1 MPSGVPSS
9 SNEISMIGIFS
20 EKNED
25 DYTADNPE
33 EFNISLKGLSVNGQ
47 NDSDGGNINLN
58 ANSTN
63 KPDQVAPHGINE
75 FSEYLHTASPPFS
88 WGTAPAIPSQ
98 WGNVSV
104 EGSSSIMFATTQIG
118 FAFQPNSDRVR
129 VRSSNSSNNQGTS
142 FSYQS
147 VTYTGSDPTDVH
159 AKVTWSGDLTGNGTF
174 SGTEPDDGTSGGSSF
189 TWTSG
194 SYSLITEQSS
204 SSDTGTFSDARWS
217 VQTSSN
223 GGFVRFRANSVI
235 TGQSSMT
242 YQLKAIG
249 ISGTPESTAPTANDI
264 DITATKSFG
273 GGGGGFG
280 GDICIHEDHL
290 VQTDR
295 GLMHIDKVIDN
306 DPKIYG
312 YDKSTGKIELADLIQ
327 IVAIEHDNLY
337 KINTT
342 KVTEDHILYA
352 DGYRPVSVNPT
363 KAKENYGKD
372 SEEIRLGDKL
382 MRFDGTLEE
391 VTSIEVLE
399 GEHRTY
405 TLKTELDNFYANGIL
420 VDSEI

>member
-1 MPSGVPSS
+1 
-9 SNEISMIGIFS
+9 S
-20 EKNED
+20 EWYN
-25 DYTADNPE
+25 YN
-33 EFNISLKGLSVNGQ
+33 
-47 NDSDGGNINLN
+47 
-58 ANSTN
+58 
-63 KPDQVAPHGINE
+63 
-75 FSEYLHTASPPFS
+75 HTASPPFS
-88 WGTAPAIPSQ
+88 WGTAPAIPAQ
-98 WGNVSV
+98 WGNISVTGSVST
-104 EGSSSIMFATTQIG
+104 MFASTQIG

-129 VRSSNSSNNQGTS
+129 VRSANSSTNQGTS
-142 FSYQS
+142 FTYQS

-159 AKVTWSGDLTGNGTF
+159 AKVTWSGDLSGNGTY
-174 SGTEPDDGTSGGSSF
+174 SGTEPDDGINGSSSF

-204 SSDTGTFSDARWS
+204 SSDTGTFSDAVWN
-217 VQTSSN
+217 VQTSSS
-223 GGFVRFRANSVI
+223 GGFVRFRANSAI
-235 TGQSSMT
+235 SGQSSMT

-280 GDICIHEDHL
+280 GPVCIHEDHL

-327 IVAIEHDNLY
+327 IVTIEHDNLY